1 MLVVFPLILV
11 ADTKLLYGYNFVAP
25 LSTTFFVTE
34 ILPSKGLSL
43 VSIATSLFSIFTKM
57 PKPLQFF
64 IFIKFG
70 GTCQA
75 LPKNVPH

>member
-1 MLVVFPLILV
+1 MMVVFLLIFV

-34 ILPSKGLSL
+34 ILPSKGLRL
-43 VSIATSLFSIFTKM
+43 VSISMSLFSIFTKM

-70 GTCQA
+70 GTCQD
-75 LPKNVPH
+75 LPKNVPY